1 MKTQTPPADQDGV
14 KPPADNNDG
23 KVVNTPDPSTTDDKK
38 TPSGDDDKTQEQMIP
53 MSRFREV
60 IEEKNKYK
68 EDLDKRQKAEEK
80 QKQKELEEQG
90 KYQELLAQK
99 DQELETAGKSKEQLT
114 QYEETLGE
122 ILTAELEKIPDDKK
136 SLIPE
141 ELPIVAK
148 LKYIAKNRALLID
161 GKTSTGAP
169 IPPNSKNLSDFES
182 KKQRYDELM
191 TRQAKGEFLT
201 ESERKEIMKLGQEI
215 VVLRTQQT

>member
-1 MKTQTPPADQDGV
+1 MTTQANPADQDGV
-14 KPPADNNDG
+14 KTPADNNDG
-23 KVVNTPDPSTTDDKK
+23 KVDK
-38 TPSGDDDKTQEQMIP
+38 TPNTSGDDDKTQEQMIP

-68 EDLDKRQKAEEK
+68 DDLDKRQKAEEK

-90 KYQELLAQK
+90 KYQELIAEK
-99 DQELETAGKSKEQLT
+99 DKELETAGKSKEQLA

-122 ILTAELEKIPDDKK
+122 ILTSELEKIPEEKK
-136 SLIPE
+136 TLIPE

-148 LKYIAKNRALLID
+148 LKYIAKNRALLM
-161 GKTSTGAP
+161 GEKSSTGAP
-169 IPPNSKNLSDFES
+169 IPPNSKNLSDFEN

-201 ESERKEIMKLGQEI
+201 ESERREIMKLGQEI
-215 VVLRTQQT
+215 VVLRSQKT

>member
-1 MKTQTPPADQDGV
+1 MPNPTNPADQDGV
-14 KPPADNNDG
+14 KTPADKEVQVD
-23 KVVNTPDPSTTDDKK
+23 KTPAPSGQDDK
-38 TPSGDDDKTQEQMIP
+38 TPPSGDDDKTQEQMIP

-68 EDLDKRQKAEEK
+68 EDLEKRQKAEEK

-99 DQELETAGKSKEQLT
+99 DKELETAGKSKDQLT

-122 ILTAELEKIPDDKK
+122 ILESELEKIPEDKK

-148 LKYIAKNRALLID
+148 LKYIAKNRSLLTD
-161 GKTSTGAP
+161 EKSSTGAP
-169 IPPNSKNLSDFES
+169 IPPNSKNLSDFEA

-191 TRQAKGEFLT
+191 TRQTKGEFLT
-201 ESERKEIMKLGQEI
+201 ESERREIMKLGQEI
-215 VVLRTQQT
+215 VVFRAQQPS